1 MSGVELVCDG
11 GASCGCG
18 CCGGIAVMTPA
29 QTVNAPGL
37 PAIGFR
43 TGTWSSFRETML
55 ARLSSA
61 AYPALAPLQTRDDG
75 DFTVAFLD
83 ATATMLDILTFYQE
97 RLANESFLR
106 TAQQLRSLTELSRL
120 IGYQPAPAV
129 AASAY
134 LAFTLKAAPGYAADP
149 TTPAITIPAGT
160 QAQSVPAQGQ
170 TPQTFETAAPILAKP
185 DWNALAVLTGAPW
198 VPQTGDVGVYLAGTT
213 TQLNPGDL
221 ILIVGDERAGPQKGQ
236 EWDVRLLTAVT
247 PDILNA
253 RTYVQWGEGLGGG
266 GVTPAELHPKFYA
279 LRQRAALFGYNAIDP
294 RMLDTKNTSISSLL
308 SGTEWSGFYLSGSI
322 DLDAVYPKITQNSWV
337 VMIAKDANISRSPAG
352 YVDLFNVS
360 QLTQSARTQ
369 FGITAKITR
378 IYPDITPNS
387 YYFPLRETA
396 VFAQSEWLAAAE
408 QPFGYPLY
416 GSWLDLETL
425 RPDLAGITAVALF
438 GKAQK
443 LAVTAAAGPLSFQPD
458 DDSTPA
464 TLNPGDIVTLLSPA
478 PLPINPDGSV
488 PAWTTAAVSGTQ
500 VNFLVRD
507 ASGRSGTLPATPG
520 SFTLVPA
527 VATDP
532 DIEEFALVAALATS
546 TKPFPH
552 TLIQLQNS
560 LLNAYDRTKTS
571 VNANT
576 GLATNGASVSEV
588 MGNGAA
594 ATTNQKFSL
603 KQTPLTFTQAATPTG
618 RQSTLQVQ
626 ANQVSWSEV
635 PSLYGQPGNAAVFAT
650 LNQPGGNTDVLFGD
664 GAEGATLPTG
674 TNNIQANYRVGGGAA
689 GNVAAGA
696 ITTLLDRPVGVNG
709 VSNPLGAT
717 GGQDAQNV
725 AGIRASAP
733 QTVLTLGRAVSIA
746 DYQNFAASFA
756 GIAKAAAIWI
766 PSGPGRGVFITVAG
780 VNGVAMP
787 PGTPTLTNLVA
798 ALQGYGNPL
807 MPIHVAS
814 FVETLFGLSANLTY
828 DPAYQIPLVQAQVQQ
843 CLATSFG
850 FASRKFGQGVSADQI
865 TAVIQAVPGVIAV
878 NVAGVMTG
886 ASSYGGDLASEGA
899 SYSLSRYIQWQS
911 QPATVIR
918 PAAPGPNHI
927 CPYIPSPSTTGLPM
941 AAEILVLDPRPGQV
955 TLGTMP

>member
-1 MSGVELVCDG
+1 
-11 GASCGCG
+11 
-18 CCGGIAVMTPA
+18 
-29 QTVNAPGL
+29 
-37 PAIGFR
+37 
-43 TGTWSSFRETML
+43 
-55 ARLSSA
+55 
-61 AYPALAPLQTRDDG
+61 
-75 DFTVAFLD
+75 
-83 ATATMLDILTFYQE
+83 
-97 RLANESFLR
+97 
-106 TAQQLRSLTELSRL
+106 
-120 IGYQPAPAV
+120 
-129 AASAY
+129 
-134 LAFTLKAAPGYAADP
+134 
-149 TTPAITIPAGT
+149 
-160 QAQSVPAQGQ
+160 
-170 TPQTFETAAPILAKP
+170 
-185 DWNALAVLTGAPW
+185 
-198 VPQTGDVGVYLAGTT
+198 
-213 TQLNPGDL
+213 
-221 ILIVGDERAGPQKGQ
+221 
-236 EWDVRLLTAVT
+236 
-247 PDILNA
+247 
-253 RTYVQWGEGLGGG
+253 
-266 GVTPAELHPKFYA
+266 
-279 LRQRAALFGYNAIDP
+279 
-294 RMLDTKNTSISSLL
+294 
-308 SGTEWSGFYLSGSI
+308 
-322 DLDAVYPKITQNSWV
+322 
-337 VMIAKDANISRSPAG
+337 
-352 YVDLFNVS
+352 
-360 QLTQSARTQ
+360 
-369 FGITAKITR
+369 
-378 IYPDITPNS
+378 
-387 YYFPLRETA
+387 
-396 VFAQSEWLAAAE
+396 
-408 QPFGYPLY
+408 
-416 GSWLDLETL
+416 
-425 RPDLAGITAVALF
+425 
-438 GKAQK
+438 
-443 LAVTAAAGPLSFQPD
+443 
-458 DDSTPA
+458 
-464 TLNPGDIVTLLSPA
+464 
-478 PLPINPDGSV
+478 
-488 PAWTTAAVSGTQ
+488 
-500 VNFLVRD
+500 
-507 ASGRSGTLPATPG
+507 
-520 SFTLVPA
+520 
-527 VATDP
+527 
-532 DIEEFALVAALATS
+532 
-546 TKPFPH
+546 
-552 TLIQLQNS
+552 
-560 LLNAYDRTKTS
+560 

-733 QTVLTLGRAVSIA
+733 QTVLTLGRAVSIS